1 MADVEFRLPKLGM
14 SIVEGTVSEWLVEQG
29 DIVEQ
34 GQAMLM
40 VEMDKADTELPAPI
54 AGTVV
59 VLAVPAGTT
68 VEVGAVLAVIR
79 PLQIEN

>member
-14 SIVEGTVSEWLVEQG
+14 SIVEGTISEWLVSKG
-29 DIVEQ
+29 DVVAE
-34 GQAMLM
+34 GQAMLV

-59 VLAVPAGTT
+59 DLAVPAGAT
-68 VEVGAVLAVIR
+68 VDVGEVLAVIR
-79 PLQIEN
+79 PL

>member
-14 SIVEGTVSEWLVEQG
+14 SIVEGTISEWLVSPG
-29 DIVEQ
+29 DVVAE
-34 GQAMLM
+34 GQAMLV

-59 VLAVPAGTT
+59 DLAVPAGTT
-68 VEVGAVLAVIR
+68 VDVGEVLAVIR
-79 PLQIEN
+79 PL

>member
-14 SIVEGTVSEWLVEQG
+14 SIVEGTVSEWLVAQG
-29 DIVEQ
+29 DVVAE
-34 GQAMLM
+34 GQPMLV

-59 VLAVPAGTT
+59 DLAVQAGAT
-68 VEVGAVLAVIR
+68 VDVGEILAVIR
-79 PLQIEN
+79 PL

>member
-1 MADVEFRLPKLGM
+1 
-14 SIVEGTVSEWLVEQG
+14 
-29 DIVEQ
+29 
-34 GQAMLM
+34 MLM

-59 VLAVPAGTT
+59 DLAVPAGTT